1 MIYDLIFNLLIIFA
15 FHNNYSIL
23 LESVMLMCQI
33 STLTG
38 NNDGAKNKQ
47 SHNKAKG
54 KKSGSNKQ
62 TSPKIA
68 AKG

>member
-1 MIYDLIFNLLIIFA
+1 
-15 FHNNYSIL
+15 
-23 LESVMLMCQI
+23 MLMCQI